1 VRNLSRDLV
10 SGCTVSIERIIM
22 RHGELTLEQ
31 MLSDVIVQ
39 LVMRRDG
46 VTEAEV
52 RELMASME
60 HHRAA
65 RADDRQFAL
74 PVAA

>member
-1 VRNLSRDLV
+1 MRRN
-10 SGCTVSIERIIM
+10 
-22 RHGELTLEQ
+22 ELTLEQ
-31 MLSDVIVQ
+31 MLSDLIVQ

-52 RELMASME
+52 RELMASLAR
-60 HHRAA
+60 HRAA
-65 RADDRQFAL
+65 LANDSHYEL

>member
-1 VRNLSRDLV
+1 
-10 SGCTVSIERIIM
+10 M

-46 VTEAEV
+46 VTESEV
-52 RELMASME
+52 RELMASVAR
-60 HHRAA
+60 HRAA
-65 RADDRQFAL
+65 TSEDGQYVL

>member
-1 VRNLSRDLV
+1 MHRS
-10 SGCTVSIERIIM
+10 
-22 RHGELTLEQ
+22 ELTLEQ
-31 MLSDVIVQ
+31 MLSDLIVQ

-52 RELMASME
+52 RELMAALAR
-60 HHRAA
+60 HRAA
-65 RADDRQFAL
+65 LALDSCYTL

>member
-1 VRNLSRDLV
+1 MTMRQAELS
-10 SGCTVSIERIIM
+10 
-22 RHGELTLEQ
+22 LEQ

-52 RELMASME
+52 RELIASVARQ
-60 HHRAA
+60 RAA
-65 RADDRQFAL
+65 FDRDGRYDL

>member
-1 VRNLSRDLV
+1 MRQAELS
-10 SGCTVSIERIIM
+10 
-22 RHGELTLEQ
+22 LEQ

-52 RELMASME
+52 RELMSSVARQ
-60 HHRAA
+60 RAA
-65 RADDRQFAL
+65 FDRDGRYDL